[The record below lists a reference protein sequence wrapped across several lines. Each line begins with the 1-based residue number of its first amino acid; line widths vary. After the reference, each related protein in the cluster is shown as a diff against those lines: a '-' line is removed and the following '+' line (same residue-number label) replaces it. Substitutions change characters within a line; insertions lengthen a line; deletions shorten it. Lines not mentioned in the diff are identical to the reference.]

1 MEKLPFE
8 LPNLTSEHEY
18 SIQEDSA
25 NGIVLMKDK
34 NQVFCHR
41 VQPIPTQ
48 GAIAGQVSFFRFPC
62 CTNCG
67 KAEVLKDENND
78 LFYVVSCDGTKQE
91 FKLKSPKPKATL
103 ISL

>member
-1 MEKLPFE
+1 MEE
-8 LPNLTSEHEY
+8 LQIHFPNFTSEHEY

-25 NGIVLMKDK
+25 NGVVLMKDN

-67 KAEVLKDENND
+67 KAEILKDEKDD
-78 LFYVVSCDGTKQE
+78 LFYVVSCDGTKQK
-91 FKLKSPKPKATL
+91 FKLKDPKPKATL